1 MNLEWVSRSEADS
14 AECAAQIAARLE
26 QGHVVALT
34 GDLGA
39 GKTTLVREIVR
50 ALGGDAGDVSS
61 PTFALVHEYDAGS
74 LRIAHIDAYRIH
86 GEADALLSGIGETL
100 ESADL
105 VFLEWPE
112 RIEGLLPPDRLRIH
126 IHADPGGE
134 RRITLRLPMQ
144 TPK

>member
-1 MNLEWVSRSEADS
+1 MNMEWLSRSEADS
-14 AECAAQIAARLE
+14 AECAAQIASRLE
-26 QGHVVALT
+26 PGHVVALT

-50 ALGGDAGDVSS
+50 ALGGDPGAVSS
-61 PTFALVHEYDAGS
+61 PTFALVHEYAAGS

-112 RIEGLLPPDRLRIH
+112 RIEGLLPPGRLRVH
-126 IHADPGGE
+126 IRADPGGE
-134 RRITLRLPMQ
+134 RRITLQVPMQ